1 MDFHLVQIIS
11 GLVQSNEV
19 PGSTH
24 MELKGLK
31 RGLKRLENA
40 GLHIENLFND
50 RHGMMRK
57 YMQEDH
63 QCQTHFFDVW
73 HECQRN
79 CMEIASKK

>member
-1 MDFHLVQIIS
+1 MD
-11 GLVQSNEV
+11 
-19 PGSTH
+19 
-24 MELKGLK
+24 LKGLK

-73 HECQRN
+73 HVTKL
-79 CMEIASKK
+79 IFHL